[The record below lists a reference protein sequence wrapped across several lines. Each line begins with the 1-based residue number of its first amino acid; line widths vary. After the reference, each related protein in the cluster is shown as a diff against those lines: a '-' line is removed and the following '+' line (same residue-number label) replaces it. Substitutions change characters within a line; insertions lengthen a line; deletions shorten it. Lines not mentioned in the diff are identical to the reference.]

1 MSVRSLRTLLFAVLC
16 VPVLAGIASAQPIP
30 ASPWVYEGGRP
41 AGEGSGA
48 ATPRAAG
55 DLGTLTMIT
64 AESRNDIMSRV
75 SGDRVYDLQVQYF
88 IGLSSWYSVTG
99 LPPIVARAV
108 IIDVAGLKKVSVLPD
123 DYRITTDELKE
134 ALAAQRLSL
143 KRGDIVLVK
152 GGKITLE
159 ASQWLAETNGAML
172 IGGDDLSLEAYKVGR
187 PDMTVPVHKYLI
199 TDRKIAIIQVENL
212 DQLVRDGVYEFAFV
226 APSIRPEGGA
236 PALIRPLAFPLRAA
250 R

>member
-1 MSVRSLRTLLFAVLC
+1 MYVRSLRTLLFAVLC

-41 AGEGSGA
+41 AGDSSRTA
-48 ATPRAAG
+48 APRAAG

-64 AESRNDIMSRV
+64 AESRNDVLSRV
-75 SGDRVYDLQVQYF
+75 TGDRVYDLQVQYF

-99 LPPIVARAV
+99 LPPIVARGV
-108 IIDVAGLKKVSVLPD
+108 IIDVAGLKKVPVLPD

-143 KRGDIVLVK
+143 KRGDVVLVK

-159 ASQWLAETNGAML
+159 ASQWLAETSGAML
-172 IGGDDLSLEAYKVGR
+172 IGGDALSLEAYKVGR

-212 DQLVRDGVYEFAFV
+212 DQLVRDGVYEFAFI

-236 PALIRPLAFPLRAA
+236 PALIRPLAFPLRPA

>member
-1 MSVRSLRTLLFAVLC
+1 MSARFLRTLLLAALS
-16 VPVLAGIASAQPIP
+16 VPALASLASAQPIP
-30 ASPWVYEGGRP
+30 SSPWVYEGSRP
-41 AGEGSGA
+41 AGEGSRT

-55 DLGTLTMIT
+55 DLGTLAMIT
-64 AESRNDIMSRV
+64 AESRNEVLSRIT
-75 SGDRVYDLQVQYF
+75 GDRVYDLSVQYF

-99 LPPIVARAV
+99 LPPIVARGV
-108 IIDVAGLKKVSVLPD
+108 IVDVAGLKKVPVLPD
-123 DYRITTDELKE
+123 DYRITTQELQD
-134 ALAAQRLSL
+134 ALAAERLSL
-143 KRGDIVLVK
+143 KKGDIVLVK

-159 ASQWLAETNGAML
+159 AAQWLAETSGAML
-172 IGGDDLSLEAYKVGR
+172 IGGDALSLEAYKVGR

-199 TDRKIAIIQVENL
+199 TDRKIAIIQVENI
-212 DQLVRDGVYEFAFV
+212 DALVRDGVYEFAFI

>member
-1 MSVRSLRTLLFAVLC
+1 MSVRSLRTLLLAVLS
-16 VPVLAGIASAQPIP
+16 VPVLAGLASAQPIP

-41 AGEGSGA
+41 AGEGSRA
-48 ATPRAAG
+48 AAPRAAG

-64 AESRNDIMSRV
+64 AESRNDVLSRIA
-75 SGDRVYDLQVQYF
+75 GDRVYDLQVQYF

-99 LPPIVARAV
+99 LPPIVARGV
-108 IIDVAGLKKVSVLPD
+108 IVDVAGLKKVPVLPD

-134 ALAAQRLSL
+134 ALAAERLSL
-143 KRGDIVLVK
+143 KRGDVVLVK

-159 ASQWLAETNGAML
+159 ASQWLAETSGAML
-172 IGGDDLSLEAYKVGR
+172 IGGDALSLEAYKVGR

-212 DQLVRDGVYEFAFV
+212 DQLVRDGVYEFAFI

-236 PALIRPLAFPLRAA
+236 PALIRPLAFPLRPA